1 MSSSDSP
8 GGTAGS
14 EPRLVRTTGL
24 QPAREGRSGQDG
36 ASDDATAAGEV
47 RRLRDRVAE
56 LEGELDRRDAALADR
71 EARIEELTA
80 ELETARHERDDA
92 NEWATFLDREL
103 REHRAHVETLEDRI
117 EALESGPSGPSG
129 LLGRLR
135 GLFG

>member
-8 GGTAGS
+8 GRTAGS

-24 QPAREGRSGQDG
+24 QPARVEGASEDER
-36 ASDDATAAGEV
+36 SDDAAASGGA
-47 RRLRDRVAE
+47 RRLRERIAE

-80 ELETARHERDDA
+80 EFETARRERDDA
-92 NEWATFLDREL
+92 REWAAFLDREL
-103 REHRAHVETLEDRI
+103 REHRERVETLEARV
-117 EALESGPSGPSG
+117 ERLESRG